1 MAGHWQSTLG
11 FSVPTRP
18 LASRADGE
26 RSLAGRPL
34 MASAEGSSCV
44 KFISRGGWLGGLQ
57 AIPDRPCCPFDQLFL
72 LVGPAPWILLRPFPD
87 PLCSTSPPPPDPNT
101 NLNMAD
107 KNGVPAPLEN
117 SSKRQKLDDA
127 PQRTTLQEFESVFPK
142 LEADLVEHAQKY
154 KLPKEELEWYKAV
167 SAPPSPRRPPAS
179 ATYLERQAQV

>member
-1 MAGHWQSTLG
+1 MV
-11 FSVPTRP
+11 SV
-18 LASRADGE
+18 
-26 RSLAGRPL
+26 
-34 MASAEGSSCV
+34 EGSSCV

-57 AIPDRPCCPFDQLFL
+57 AIPNKFCSPFDQLSL
-72 LVGPAPWILLRPFPD
+72 LVGPARWILLTPFQHS
-87 PLCSTSPPPPDPNT
+87 LCSTSTTTSTTPPLSTT

-107 KNGVPAPLEN
+107 QNGVAVPLEN

-167 SAPPSPRRPPAS
+167 SAPSSPNRPPGS
-179 ATYLERQAQV
+179 AIHLEPHAQV